1 MYKILCIDIDMYTH
15 NHLLCGAYDFW
26 FISPQL
32 ASTNLVFINPVE
44 CQSPAGSCWCGWCC
58 SHSQGSWPWSVRSSC
73 PPMWCLDLL
82 NNWWVQESS
91 GECRLIYIY
100 IYNMYMYIYNM
111 YMYIYIW
118 CIYIYV
124 LFPITDVLQVVG
136 LNTDSS
142 TVIRQGIR
150 DPHQIG

>member
-1 MYKILCIDIDMYTH
+1 M
-15 NHLLCGAYDFW
+15 
-26 FISPQL
+26 
-32 ASTNLVFINPVE
+32 
-44 CQSPAGSCWCGWCC
+44 
-58 SHSQGSWPWSVRSSC
+58 
-73 PPMWCLDLL
+73 
-82 NNWWVQESS
+82 SS

-100 IYNMYMYIYNM
+100 NM
-111 YMYIYIW
+111 YMYIYII
-118 CIYIYV
+118 CICIYIYDVYIYIYV